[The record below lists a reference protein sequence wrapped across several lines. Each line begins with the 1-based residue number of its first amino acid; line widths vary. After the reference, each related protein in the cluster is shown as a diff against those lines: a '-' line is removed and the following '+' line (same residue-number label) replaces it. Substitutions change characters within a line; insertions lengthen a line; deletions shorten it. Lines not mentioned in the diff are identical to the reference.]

1 MIGTGEG
8 YLVGLPLGLPL
19 GSPLNYPNL
28 GADMPSMLMGTPL
41 GLWFF
46 SDMVW
51 WVGIYCVP
59 SSGSFIASKMNSV
72 LIS

>member
-28 GADMPSMLMGTPL
+28 GADMPSILMGVPL
-41 GLWFF
+41 GLWFG

-51 WVGIYCVP
+51 WLGIYFAP
-59 SSGSFIASKMNSV
+59 SSRYLITSKMNSV